1 VYLFSICHSPAS
13 LCNVTYARTLPLL
26 PLIRVIVACAH
37 GVLHRQLGRPIC
49 VPTMPTSVLSFRKG
63 NRSSSRKYS
72 RRDRVR
78 CRDRESRRRRLIA
91 TREEKKKKE
100 GRNTISEIQSIAKR
114 DASSDAVIGGV
125 KIHADDTD
133 DTNARKYVKEAP
145 SKSPR

>member
-1 VYLFSICHSPAS
+1 MAFFIAS
-13 LCNVTYARTLPLL
+13 WGGRSVFPQCQLPCCPSERATEVRLGNT
-26 PLIRVIVACAH
+26 RGGIVFDVEVA
-37 GVLHRQLGRPIC
+37 
-49 VPTMPTSVLSFRKG
+49 
-63 NRSSSRKYS
+63 NRGGH
-72 RRDRVR
+72 
-78 CRDRESRRRRLIA
+78 LIA

-133 DTNARKYVKEAP
+133 DTNARKYVKEAL